1 MYQSSQD
8 RYGMSISFPLYFS
21 HSFHCSHTPRKSLQ
35 SLHVMTGK
43 MGMIDILEEPTE
55 RVMIS
60 MAIMVARRDLE
71 EHRTHVGN
79 QLVVQSVACY
89 LVGKIHNYSTL
100 SEFSIL
106 ASREGGFLPAEYT
119 QSRKSCANCS
129 ESQRSSGSALSQ
141 AQPQPTC
148 MPIASSRTKHMTES
162 ARRAYRRSD
171 SPRGSNEWDFLSSFP
186 AVPGTL
192 HKINLTT
199 RSAPTPSKQWSV
211 SHGARSGI
219 LKSPK
224 LSDHSEPVMTSIR
237 HRPSQASI
245 FTADT
250 GRTAVK
256 QSKHTPNL
264 SSSSSSSNDLQT
276 PTSPSRNG
284 LKAMPKVHH
293 EHQSR
298 DASDIDD
305 EFALVS
311 NGEEA
316 IHWTKQTSD
325 LRQLSPTRS
334 GPSERENQSSSYPSL
349 SSTSRSRLPLPTKK
363 FVSSPSKPKSQSPA
377 SPTKSDSQQSKLDQR
392 TRDRFGF
399 SPSPTRVRP
408 SNSVA
413 PSHIRRGM

>member
-1 MYQSSQD
+1 
-8 RYGMSISFPLYFS
+8 MSISFSLYFS
-21 HSFHCSHTPRKSLQ
+21 HSFHCSRTPRKSLQ

-43 MGMIDILEEPTE
+43 MGMIDILEELTE
-55 RVMIS
+55 IMMVSMMIVV
-60 MAIMVARRDLE
+60 VARHDLE
-71 EHRTHVGN
+71 EHRTHVGK
-79 QLVVQSVACY
+79 QSVVQLMGCY
-89 LVGKIHNYSTL
+89 LVGKIHNYPTL

-106 ASREGGFLPAEYT
+106 ASRGGSFLPAEEYT
-119 QSRKSCANCS
+119 HSRKSWANCS
-129 ESQRSSGSALSQ
+129 ESQRSSGSALSH
-141 AQPQPTC
+141 AQPQPTFI
-148 MPIASSRTKHMTES
+148 PVASSRTKHMTES

-192 HKINLTT
+192 HKINLTS

-211 SHGARSGI
+211 SQGARSGI

-250 GRTAVK
+250 GRTIVK
-256 QSKHTPNL
+256 QSKHTQNL

-276 PTSPSRNG
+276 PTSPLRNG
-284 LKAMPKVHH
+284 LETMPKVHH
-293 EHQSR
+293 EHQGH

-305 EFALVS
+305 EFTLVS
-311 NGEEA
+311 NGAEV

-334 GPSERENQSSSYPSL
+334 RPSERENQSSSYPSP
-349 SSTSRSRLPLPTKK
+349 SPTSRSRLPLPTRKI
-363 FVSSPSKPKSQSPA
+363 VSSPSKPRSQSPA
-377 SPTKSDSQQSKLDQR
+377 SPTKSDGQQSKLDRR

-399 SPSPTRVRP
+399 GPSTAQVRSP
-408 SNSVA
+408 NSVI

>member
-1 MYQSSQD
+1 
-8 RYGMSISFPLYFS
+8 MSISFSLYFS
-21 HSFHCSHTPRKSLQ
+21 HSFRCSHTPRKSLQ
-35 SLHVMTGK
+35 SLHAMTGK
-43 MGMIDILEEPTE
+43 MGMIDILEELTV
-55 RVMIS
+55 RVMV
-60 MAIMVARRDLE
+60 IMVARHDLE

-79 QLVVQSVACY
+79 QLVVQSVACC
-89 LVGKIHNYSTL
+89 LVGKIYNYPIL

-106 ASREGGFLPAEYT
+106 ASREGDFLPAEYT
-119 QSRKSCANCS
+119 QSRKGCANCS

-141 AQPQPTC
+141 AQPQPTF
-148 MPIASSRTKHMTES
+148 MPIASSRTKHMTEN
-162 ARRAYRRSD
+162 ARRVHRRSD

-199 RSAPTPSKQWSV
+199 RSTPTPSKQWSV

-224 LSDHSEPVMTSIR
+224 PSDHSEPVMTSIR
-237 HRPSQASI
+237 HRPSQAST

-256 QSKHTPNL
+256 QLKHTQNL

-284 LKAMPKVHH
+284 LEMMPKVHH
-293 EHQSR
+293 EHQGH

-334 GPSERENQSSSYPSL
+334 RPSERENRSSSSPSL
-349 SSTSRSRLPLPTKK
+349 SSTSRSRLPLPTQKL
-363 FVSSPSKPKSQSPA
+363 VSSPSKPRSQSSA
-377 SPTKSDSQQSKLDQR
+377 SPTKSDGQQSKLDQR
-392 TRDRFGF
+392 ARDRFGF

-408 SNSVA
+408 PNPVTS
-413 PSHIRRGM
+413 SHIKRGM